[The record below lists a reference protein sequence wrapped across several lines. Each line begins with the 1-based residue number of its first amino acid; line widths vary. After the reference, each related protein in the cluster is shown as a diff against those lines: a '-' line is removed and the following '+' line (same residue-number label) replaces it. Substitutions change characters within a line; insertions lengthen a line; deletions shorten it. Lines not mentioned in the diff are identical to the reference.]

1 MANEKL
7 TLRKELR
14 YGGYHAIAV
23 EAYSKGANQS
33 SIYDV
38 YLKHIRTAPDCDSEQ
53 DPALEIKQLQSEPVD
68 KSSCNCPGRICRL
81 FAVNTGKGIYI
92 QPRGTN
98 SSPPQTPKSGDI
110 TNYSFVLVTN
120 DCEKMNECITELENE
135 LDLTER
141 VPTMIYSDDE
151 IQDFIDSQLIR

>member
-14 YGGYHAIAV
+14 YGGYHAIAI

-33 SIYDV
+33 SIYEV
-38 YLKHIRTAPDCDSEQ
+38 YLKHIRTAPDCE
-53 DPALEIKQLQSEPVD
+53 PEPVD
-68 KSSCNCPGRICRL
+68 KSGCNCPGRICRL

-92 QPRGTN
+92 RPRGTN

-120 DCEKMNECITELENE
+120 DCEKMNECITELENQ
-135 LDLTER
+135 LGLKER
-141 VPTMIYSDDE
+141 VPTMSYGDDE
-151 IQDFIDSQLIR
+151 IRGFIDSQLMR